1 MNTMNTANTKFFVGA
16 PSFAGTFSLN
26 QDFFLP
32 PKSLDCAAH
41 TFYRTLSIRGI
52 LSIPGKYAPP
62 PRPCL
67 AIAVIKTCVRH
78 NPGGITHRLS

>member
-41 TFYRTLSIRGI
+41 TFYRTLSILGI
-52 LSIPGKYAPP
+52 LSIPGKYAPLS
-62 PRPCL
+62 RDCRQL
-67 AIAVIKTCVRH
+67 WVSKT
-78 NPGGITHRLS
+78 